1 MFLDKNKSSLT
12 NTNVNTNTK
21 IATKQTSNV
30 STNIE
35 NNIPGSLNLSYS
47 IFKDEKNLKSKIISD
62 TPKLKRSQSHKRHH
76 FKVDIK
82 KIINEEQDEDDNFE
96 GRNFLHLNKVS
107 DKILNDYSPKTQY
120 LIINLLSDKYYTW
133 EQIDTSLENY
143 DSKEEDI
150 KVENFVNSN
159 ESSFIDDLEKI
170 FPHKIMDIKKKK
182 IKTANTNIHNSSS
195 NSNSDEIN
203 GLCFNFM
210 HSNSSVKE
218 KIKYIPTIL
227 GRILKEEEKNKKNNE

>member
-1 MFLDKNKSSLT
+1 MYFDKNQSSLT

-82 KIINEEQDEDDNFE
+82 KIINEEQNEDDNFE

-107 DKILNDYSPKTQY
+107 DKILNDCSPKTQY
-120 LIINLLSDKYYTW
+120 LIFNLLSDKYYTW
-133 EQIDTSLENY
+133 EQIDNSIENY

-182 IKTANTNIHNSSS
+182 IKKANTNIHNSSS

-210 HSNSSVKE
+210 NSNSSVKE

>member
-1 MFLDKNKSSLT
+1 MYFDKNQSSLT

-30 STNIE
+30 LTNIE

-82 KIINEEQDEDDNFE
+82 KIINEEQNEDDNYE

-107 DKILNDYSPKTQY
+107 DKILNDCSPKTQY
-120 LIINLLSDKYYTW
+120 LIFNLLSDKYYTW
-133 EQIDTSLENY
+133 EQIDNSIENY

-182 IKTANTNIHNSSS
+182 IKKANTNIHNSSS

-203 GLCFNFM
+203 GNCFNFM

>member
-1 MFLDKNKSSLT
+1 MYFDKNQSSLT

-82 KIINEEQDEDDNFE
+82 KIINEEQNEDDNFE

-107 DKILNDYSPKTQY
+107 DKILNDCSPKTQY
-120 LIINLLSDKYYTW
+120 LIFNLLSDKYYTW
-133 EQIDTSLENY
+133 EQIDNSIENY

-182 IKTANTNIHNSSS
+182 IKKANTNIHNSSS
-195 NSNSDEIN
+195 NSNSDDIN
-203 GLCFNFM
+203 GNCFNFM

>member
-82 KIINEEQDEDDNFE
+82 KIINEEQNEDDNFE

-107 DKILNDYSPKTQY
+107 GKILNDCSPKTQY
-120 LIINLLSDKYYTW
+120 LIFNLLSDKYYTW
-133 EQIDTSLENY
+133 EQIDNSIENY

-182 IKTANTNIHNSSS
+182 IKKANTNIHNSSS